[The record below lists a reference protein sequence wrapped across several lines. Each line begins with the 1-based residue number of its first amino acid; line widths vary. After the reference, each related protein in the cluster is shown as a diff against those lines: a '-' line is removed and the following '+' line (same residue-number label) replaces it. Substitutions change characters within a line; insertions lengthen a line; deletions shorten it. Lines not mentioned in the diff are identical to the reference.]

1 MKPVA
6 LLRMAFLALA
16 LLIAGCGGKNI
27 ASDLPN
33 GGVVYNKYN
42 IHAFK
47 DRADIKASYANWVE
61 VGIGQIVYPPNTKFQ
76 VGAWKRGFLL
86 IRPDTGEQIFFEYDA
101 KRMGMSAPEYI
112 KLITSPAPV
121 KIGGLSKIDQQGVK
135 EGKALKG
142 MSKEGV
148 MTALGYPAAHVTPSL
163 KDNKWTYWRNR
174 FKTMGVT
181 FDESGKVA
189 DID

>member
-1 MKPVA
+1 MKSIA
-6 LLRMAFLALA
+6 LLRVAFLALA
-16 LLIAGCGGKNI
+16 LLAAGCGGKNV
-27 ASDLPN
+27 ASDLP
-33 GGVVYNKYN
+33 GGGLVYNKYN

-86 IRPDTGEQIFFEYDA
+86 TKVGGGEQIFFEYDA
-101 KRMGMSAPEYI
+101 KRMGMSVSEYI

-121 KIGGLSKIDQQGVK
+121 SLGGLSKLDQQGVK

-142 MSKEGV
+142 MSKTGV
-148 MTALGYPAAHVTPSL
+148 MTALGYPAAHATPSI

-174 FKTMGVT
+174 FKTMAVT
-181 FDESGKVA
+181 FDGSGKVVG
-189 DID
+189 ID